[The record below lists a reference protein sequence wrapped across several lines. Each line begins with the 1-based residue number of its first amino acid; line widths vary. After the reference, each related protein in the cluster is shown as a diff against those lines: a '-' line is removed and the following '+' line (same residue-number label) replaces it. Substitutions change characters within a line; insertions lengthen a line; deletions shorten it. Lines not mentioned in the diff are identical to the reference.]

1 MTRHGKM
8 TVSTAEGV
16 LAGTLA
22 AAAAG
27 FAVGRFHS
35 PHMDPALIALQKY
48 ADAADPIVQAGI
60 QLSQEEQTQDRKRLE
75 DLLGLY
81 MTNFQT
87 KAEDRNQ
94 AKYQEKIATQLKAM
108 MDGLKPLK
116 KRKAGAVEGTYSK
129 GDANEGKTVGGD
141 GAGGSSEMD
150 ADDVAGAKAWLCW
163 RFFLK

>member
-1 MTRHGKM
+1 
-8 TVSTAEGV
+8 
-16 LAGTLA
+16 
-22 AAAAG
+22 
-27 FAVGRFHS
+27 
-35 PHMDPALIALQKY
+35 
-48 ADAADPIVQAGI
+48 
-60 QLSQEEQTQDRKRLE
+60 
-75 DLLGLY
+75 

-141 GAGGSSEMD
+141 GASGSSEMN
-150 ADDVAGAKAWLCW
+150 ADDVADAKAWLCW
-163 RFFLK
+163 RFFFEIKEGPWWPLATGFLGFSPVAPVPGDGQRIGGYLERDLVETGLMAPLGLRMG